1 MMLRPVADYLVHF
14 GSLVRFEAADGEKA
28 QDEAELETA
37 CLNLPDEV
45 PAEDRLVA
53 IHAARDEGFAQ
64 GLSEARDEYEARL
77 VQERQTFGEQL
88 SAERERWLRE
98 ESERLSKKIEAAFS
112 EVESNIANSV
122 ARVLQPFIVD
132 SLRGK
137 MIDLLTEN
145 IGVLLGGKERPVI
158 EIRGPKDLLAA
169 LHEKLP
175 SLSSTIEYFPN
186 DAVDVEIVAGQTK
199 IETQIGAWIARI
211 GSLGE

>member
-14 GSLVRFEAADGEKA
+14 ESLVHFEAAGGEKA
-28 QDEAELETA
+28 QDEAELDTA

-45 PAEDRLVA
+45 PAEDPLAA

-64 GLSEARDEYEARL
+64 GLSTARDEYEARL

-88 SAERERWLRE
+88 TAERERWLRE
-98 ESERLSKKIEAAFS
+98 ESERLSEKIKAAFS

-132 SLRGK
+132 SLRSK

-145 IGVLLGGKERPVI
+145 IGVLLGGKERPLI
-158 EIRGPKDLLAA
+158 EIRGPKDWLAA

-175 SLSSTIEYFPN
+175 SLSGTIEYFPN
-186 DAVDVEIVAGQTK
+186 DAVDVEIVTGQTK